1 MPGTFHL
8 RKTADGQF
16 RFTLEAGN
24 GQLLLVSEAYPARSA
39 ALGGIE
45 AVRRSVAGEAA
56 FEPLTGEDGHPCFI
70 LRGADGRLLGHSQGF
85 ASAAG
90 CRLGIDSVRRHAP
103 AAELA
108 DETAF

>member
-8 RKTADGQF
+8 RKAADGQF

-24 GQLLLVSEAYPARSA
+24 GQPLLISEPYPARSA
-39 ALGGIE
+39 ALGGVE
-45 AVRRSVAGEAA
+45 AVRRSVSWEAA
-56 FEPLTGEDGHPCFI
+56 FEPLPDEAGHPYFI
-70 LRGADGRLLGHSQGF
+70 LRSTDGQLLGHSQSF

-103 AAELA
+103 GAELA
-108 DETAF
+108 DETVF